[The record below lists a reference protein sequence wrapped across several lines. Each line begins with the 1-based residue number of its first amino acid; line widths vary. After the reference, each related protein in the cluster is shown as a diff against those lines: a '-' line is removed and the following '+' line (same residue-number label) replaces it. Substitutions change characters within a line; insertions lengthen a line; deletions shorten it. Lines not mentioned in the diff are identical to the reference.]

1 MSSVAFNLSRKLEWM
16 ARRIRHIDNGV
27 KLIEWIAAM
36 TAINKLL
43 NEIDT
48 TKVYRDEWTPWPH
61 GKKSEKVLKMDVD
74 EVEPAK
80 GEMTT
85 QEVLMPSL
93 RPLRGKSGIKER
105 DGIKLKGGKKLKE
118 EKKEVD
124 GDEPHRTDP
133 KAAVM
138 EMLKKAEPEGRRALR
153 MSVPSEAIA
162 IGKSWREEL
171 HRRLNDDGY
180 KGCAY
185 QGKLG
190 EWHPTEELLKDI
202 AAVIYRDGKNDLL
215 HTFLR
220 KVLFSDTIKFFK
232 NSEALENA
240 Q

>member
-61 GKKSEKVLKMDVD
+61 GKKSEKVLNMDVD

-80 GEMTT
+80 GEKKT
-85 QEVLMPSL
+85 QEILMPPL
-93 RPLRGKSGIKER
+93 RLLRGKRGIKEC
-105 DGIKLKGGKKLKE
+105 DGIKLKSGKKLKE
-118 EKKEVD
+118 KKKEVD
-124 GDEPHRTDP
+124 VDEPHRLDP
-133 KAAVM
+133 KAAVL
-138 EMLKKAEPEGRRALR
+138 EMLKNAEQRRALR

-171 HRRLNDDGY
+171 HRRLIEDGK

-202 AAVIYRDGKNDLL
+202 AKVIYRDGENDLL

-220 KVLFSDTIKFFK
+220 KVLISDTIKFFK
-232 NSEALENA
+232 NSEDNE